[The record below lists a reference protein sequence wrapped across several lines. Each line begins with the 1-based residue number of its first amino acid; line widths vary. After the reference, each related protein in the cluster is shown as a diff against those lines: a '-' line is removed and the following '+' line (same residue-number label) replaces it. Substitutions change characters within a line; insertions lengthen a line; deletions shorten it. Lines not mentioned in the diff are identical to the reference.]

1 MKKTLVS
8 KLTAIVLSVLLMATS
23 MTAFAETMPAGGA
36 VSSAETTLTI
46 PKGVTVKNELTGDFY
61 GPTITYTY
69 TIAKVAPAAGTTV
82 VDANNPSH
90 TIDVEEGPANGATL
104 ASSNV
109 VFTSSKITGVDSNGK
124 EVKQYL
130 TVNIDLSKFTKPGVF
145 RYQITDTTPISD
157 LYAAGI
163 TRQATYK
170 TVRYLDVFIKNGTS
184 GLAVSGYA
192 LSQNNDGSAAVKDGG
207 FDNASE
213 VTPTGGENTDVYN
226 TYNVRIE
233 KKVTG
238 DMGDKFHDFP
248 FAVAVSNSGLY
259 YYSTKDSTNNGTAVN
274 GATVNA
280 TLKDGEILYIRG
292 LNPRATIG
300 VTETNNTA
308 DEYSVKIEGKADTL
322 AASAW
327 TTLSAAAPVAGGN
340 TAALAAGAVSTYITA
355 NSATNVSATGA
366 ATNYRNVRFT
376 NDLASISPTGVVLR
390 YTPFILLLAG
400 ACVLVLVAYRSKA
413 KRSNTESI

>member
-1 MKKTLVS
+1 MLYQARKPHSQSLR
-8 KLTAIVLSVLLMATS
+8 A
-23 MTAFAETMPAGGA
+23 
-36 VSSAETTLTI
+36 
-46 PKGVTVKNELTGDFY
+46 FY

-90 TIDVEEGPANGATL
+90 TIDVEEGPANGAIL

-109 VFTSSKITGVDSNGK
+109 VFTSSKVTGVDSNGQ

-130 TVNIDLSKFTKPGVF
+130 TVSIDLSKFTKPGVF

-163 TRQATYK
+163 TRPATYK

-207 FDNASE
+207 FDSASE

-238 DMGDKFHDFP
+238 DMGDKNHDFP
-248 FAVAVSNSGLY
+248 FAVAVDNSGLY
-259 YYSTKDSTNNGTAVN
+259 YYSTKDSTNNGTAINSASVDS
-274 GATVNA
+274 
-280 TLKDGEILYIRG
+280 TLKDGQILSIRG
-292 LNPRATIG
+292 PNPRATIG
-300 VTETNNTA
+300 VTETNNTS
-308 DEYSVKIEGKADTL
+308 DEYSVKIEGKADT
-322 AASAW
+322 APASAW
-327 TTLSAAAPVAGGN
+327 TILSPAAQVAGGN
-340 TAALAAGAVSTYITA
+340 TAALAAGAVSTYATA